1 LLALS
6 FLVHTG
12 YVNATTMECYSS
24 GRSEVNLMPKDF
36 CCAVEALDFA
46 AVSPKCCAFEK
57 TEKVFDGFAGKA
69 EFEVEQIALAPLS
82 ERHVAFSIP
91 HLREADSYSL
101 KSPPDLLSGISL
113 LKFISVFR
121 L

>member
-1 LLALS
+1 
-6 FLVHTG
+6 
-12 YVNATTMECYSS
+12 M
-24 GRSEVNLMPKDF
+24 
-36 CCAVEALDFA
+36 EALDFA

-57 TEKVFDGFAGKA
+57 TEKVFDGFAGK
-69 EFEVEQIALAPLS
+69 VELKTVQIFLAPIS
-82 ERHVAFSIP
+82 QRYVAFSIS
-91 HLREADSYSL
+91 HFSETDSYSL